1 MGRRVF
7 HVEQPVFHGRFGVI
21 CKSNALVFS
30 VNPWDNIGVARGT
43 SRNPPRAGLFNNLL
57 LKENDMSNQSNDH
70 ALPNGFTFLAITGG
84 YYGSWAKAHDPIT
97 AIKQA
102 YKAEGGQGRKLVK
115 VIYGKDEELHC
126 TDMGAFQ
133 WEHGNPPTPIGLFTV
148 TSRSIKP
155 AEDGDFKHDLPT
167 HLEWMEEVHKAIEW
181 EEQRQQER
189 LKREAARK
197 EKPKAAEAQKERE
210 LARVLGKLLPAT

>member
-1 MGRRVF
+1 MKKIILAVC
-7 HVEQPVFHGRFGVI
+7 I
-21 CKSNALVFS
+21 MSFS
-30 VNPWDNIGVARGT
+30 VALAQRPERRTQEGESFSLEQKAQLKTKKMV
-43 SRNPPRAGLFNNLL
+43 LL
-57 LKENDMSNQSNDH
+57 LDLSDKQSRDILALNENWMRKKTSQKE
-70 ALPNGFTFLAITGG
+70 
-84 YYGSWAKAHDPIT
+84 
-97 AIKQA
+97 A

-167 HLEWMEEVHKAIEW
+167 HLEWMEQTQKSIEW
-181 EEQRQQER
+181 ENKRHQQW